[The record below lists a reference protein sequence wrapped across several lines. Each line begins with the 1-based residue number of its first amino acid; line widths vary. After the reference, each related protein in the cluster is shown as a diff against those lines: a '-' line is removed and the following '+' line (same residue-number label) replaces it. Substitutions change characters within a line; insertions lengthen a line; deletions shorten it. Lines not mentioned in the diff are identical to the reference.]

1 MGKVLQFK
9 GRVIVP
15 KPAKTEEEILA
26 EDIAKS
32 LYEGLTQ
39 REINA
44 IKRQLESEIESGEE

>member
-1 MGKVLQFK
+1 MGKLLQFK
-9 GRVIVP
+9 GRTIQP
-15 KPAKTEEEILA
+15 KQKTDEEVFA